1 MSNCITETAQAVTD
15 AINAAS
21 VAGTLGQKI
30 TAIRKW
36 LPTYKL
42 EELDQGILCLVVAK
56 GIESQLLTRRAD
68 QEDVMIDVG
77 LIVKMTND
85 DETTAD
91 MLFDLIE
98 QIHGIMRAGFDIPSS
113 PECRCLGR
121 TTDPIFDVTKL
132 EQQRLLRSATTY
144 KFRVH
149 HSV

>member
-1 MSNCITETAQAVTD
+1 MSNCITETAEAITD

-21 VAGTLGQKI
+21 VAGTLGQKV

-42 EELDQGILCLVVAK
+42 EELEGILCLVVAK
-56 GIESQLLTRRAD
+56 GIESSLLTRRAD
-68 QEDVMIDVG
+68 QENVTIDVG
-77 LIVKMTND
+77 LIVKLTND
-85 DETTAD
+85 DEATGD

-98 QIHGIMRAGFDIPSS
+98 AIHGVLRTSFSIASS
-113 PECRCLGR
+113 NECTYQGR

-132 EQQRLLRSATTY
+132 EQQRILRSATTY
-144 KFRVH
+144 LYRVH